1 MTDTTPSPSNE
12 PVDLDV
18 IRSDDALL
26 DALGRGEPGASDD
39 GIDAL
44 LAAWRADLAVGR
56 VDAAARRVD
65 SSAGRVGT
73 AEGGADLAA
82 EAARVSTIRSA
93 HPAAASA
100 GVEPVPG
107 SVRRQRV
114 SRERRMPRRARIA
127 VAAAAVAAAV
137 GGTVGA
143 AATATPGSPLWPISQ
158 AIYPARADR
167 LAAEDALAQ
176 ARRAVDARNFEQ
188 ARRALVHAEQLI
200 SRVRDPR
207 EAALLRGEL
216 RQIEQLLL
224 SATAPSGLL
233 PTATAGP
240 APDRSSSAH
249 PARPRTPGAHTSGPA
264 PLVPNPP
271 LPGLPP
277 HTSPGLLPSSGLLPP
292 LTPLPSLLPTLP
304 LPGVGG

>member
-26 DALGRGEPGASDD
+26 DALGRGESAASNDR
-39 GIDAL
+39 IDTL
-44 LAAWRADLAVGR
+44 LAAWRADLAVGS
-56 VDAAARRVD
+56 VDAAVRRMD
-65 SSAGRVGT
+65 SPVGCVGT
-73 AEGGADLAA
+73 AAGGVDLAA
-82 EAARVSTIRSA
+82 ETAHVSTIRSA

-100 GVEPVPG
+100 GVESTPD
-107 SVRRQRV
+107 SARQQRV
-114 SRERRMPRRARIA
+114 SRERRMPRRARLA
-127 VAAAAVAAAV
+127 VAAAAVAAIV

-143 AATATPGSPLWPISQ
+143 AATATPGSPLWSISQ

-200 SRVRDPR
+200 SRVDDPR

-224 SATAPSGLL
+224 PASAPGGLL
-233 PTATAGP
+233 PTATTGP
-240 APDRSSSAH
+240 TPVPSSSAH
-249 PARPRTPGAHTSGPA
+249 PGSPHTPGAHTSGPA
-264 PLVPNPP
+264 PLLPNPP

-292 LTPLPSLLPTLP
+292 LPPLPSLLPTLP